1 MLIPFGTMS
10 SGSQAAD
17 VANQIS
23 FNTRTYDEDTTGAGN
38 SPDETRTL
46 TTSLSAGS
54 VGDLAILWERRINGH
69 STAEPAANLN
79 SGWTSIGTFPTNAGN
94 EFRNEFSYRIM
105 TASDIASGTV
115 TTGQAEVQTN
125 TLLFFTPAQVI
136 SSVTV
141 YGFTS
146 ASTAGTLS
154 NQTQSISSSGAS
166 APVIMIATKTTHSGA
181 SHSATM
187 GTASFD
193 ATFAETID
201 AAKIAEDNF
210 RIGYIIQNSTLSDV
224 TISYT
229 DEGNNQ
235 QAASFHIEVT

>member
-23 FNTRTYDEDTTGAGN
+23 FNTRTYTEDLSGGSSGTQQ
-38 SPDETRTL
+38 SHS
-46 TTSLSAGS
+46 TSLSAGS
-54 VGDLAILWERRINGH
+54 VGDLSILWERRINGA
-69 STAEPAANLN
+69 STEEPAANLN

-94 EFRNEFSYRIM
+94 EFRNEFSYKIM

-125 TLLFFTPAQVI
+125 TLLFFTPTQVI

-146 ASTAGTLS
+146 QATAGTLS

-166 APVIMIATKTTHSGA
+166 APVIMIATKTTHGGE
-181 SHSATM
+181 SHSANM

-193 ATFAETID
+193 ATFAEAIS
-201 AAKIAEDNF
+201 ASKISPDDF

-224 TISYT
+224 TVSYT

>member
-10 SGSQAAD
+10 SSSQAAD

-23 FNTRTYDEDTTGAGN
+23 FNTRTYTEDLSGGETGTQQ
-38 SPDETRTL
+38 SHS
-46 TTSLSAGS
+46 TSLSAGS
-54 VGDLAILWERRINGH
+54 AGDLAILWERRINGE
-69 STAEPAANLN
+69 STDEPAANLN

-166 APVIMIATKTTHSGA
+166 APVIMIATKTTHGGA

-193 ATFAETID
+193 ATFAETIN
-201 AAKIAEDNF
+201 ASKIAEDNF

-224 TISYT
+224 TVSYT

>member
-23 FNTRTYDEDTTGAGN
+23 FNTRTYTEDLSGGQNGTQQ
-38 SPDETRTL
+38 SHS
-46 TTSLSAGS
+46 TSLSAGS
-54 VGDLAILWERRINGH
+54 VGDLSILWERRINGG
-69 STAEPAANLN
+69 STAEVAANLN
-79 SGWTSIGTFPTNAGN
+79 SGWTSIGTFPTDAGN
-94 EFRNEFSYRIM
+94 EFRNEFSYKIM

-125 TLLFFTPAQVI
+125 TLLFFTPTQVI

-141 YGFTS
+141 YGFTNQ
-146 ASTAGTLS
+146 ATAGTLS

-166 APVIMIATKTTHSGA
+166 APVIMIATKTTHGGE

-193 ATFAETID
+193 ATFLETIN
-201 AAKIAEDNF
+201 ASKILEDNF
-210 RIGYIIQNSTLSDV
+210 RIGYIIQNSTLSNV
-224 TISYT
+224 TVSYT
-229 DEGNNQ
+229 DEGQNQ